1 MCVFLTLNSI
11 ISFQVISCHSS
22 HGLYAEMTLKITSHQ
37 NISAQNETFWW
48 LISHWAKSVNNPF
61 PPTIFYDTLTAIIL
75 TFYSTFHNK
84 NDIFG
89 WVCPVKLK
97 CGLLA
102 KQNKIG
108 SIYKNYSLVLSRVG
122 KAPGYLYWDHG
133 GSLCTDIKIFQI
145 FLKKKYML
153 FSFEACIPKT
163 VFS

>member
-1 MCVFLTLNSI
+1 MK
-11 ISFQVISCHSS
+11 SS
-22 HGLYAEMTLKITSHQ
+22 DQ
-37 NISAQNETFWW
+37 
-48 LISHWAKSVNNPF
+48 
-61 PPTIFYDTLTAIIL
+61 
-75 TFYSTFHNK
+75 HNK
-84 NDIFG
+84 NDTFG

-133 GSLCTDIKIFQI
+133 GSFCTDIKIFQI

-153 FSFEACIPKT
+153 FSFEVCIPKT
-163 VFS
+163 VSHRPKHARKMS